1 MHRLRVVSTW
11 RTLLLWSALVLWL
24 AGCHK
29 WVPVEPPGPG
39 LRAAAESGSSNT
51 YRIYL
56 PNDEMIEGEAVG
68 LSGDSLV
75 IRTERDAVT
84 VAEAD
89 VERAQLRSA
98 KMLATVMLIVG
109 VAVAPFLIYGAAL
122 AIACSGQGE
131 KCLS

>member
-1 MHRLRVVSTW
+1 MRRLRVVSMW
-11 RTLLLWSALVLWL
+11 RTLLLWSALALWL
-24 AGCHK
+24 AGCHR

-39 LRAAAESGSSNT
+39 LRDAAESGYSRT

-56 PNDEMIEGEAVG
+56 PNDEVIEGQPVG

-75 IRTERDAVT
+75 IRTQQDSVA

-89 VERAQLRSA
+89 VERAELRSV
-98 KMLATVMLIVG
+98 KVLATVMLIVG
-109 VAVAPFLIYGAAL
+109 VAIAPLLFYAISIG
-122 AIACSGQGE
+122 IACSGQGE